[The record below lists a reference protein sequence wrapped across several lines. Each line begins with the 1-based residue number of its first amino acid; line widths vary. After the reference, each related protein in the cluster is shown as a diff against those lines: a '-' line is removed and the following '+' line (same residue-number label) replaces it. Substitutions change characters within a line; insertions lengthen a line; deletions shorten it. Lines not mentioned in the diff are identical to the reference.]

1 MPLAQLDS
9 TYQVQLEIFEGPLDL
24 LLHLIR
30 TQELDIYDIPMA
42 QIADQYLSYL
52 ELMKNLNINLAGEY
66 LMMAATLIFI
76 KSRMLLPEDPH
87 QADAVENED
96 DPRQELVEQ
105 LLEHEKFKKAA
116 QSLYSRQTVENSVWP
131 RGMEEFEEDDRESVS
146 ATVFDLI
153 KTFHLMV
160 ERFKEQVV
168 LEVQRETITVEEKL
182 AEIRRLLQVEREFL
196 FSFFFRHKPSRFS
209 LVVTFVALLE
219 LVRLGEI
226 RLLQK
231 GLFQDIRVV
240 AC

>member
-9 TYQVQLEIFEGPLDL
+9 TYEVQLEVFEGPLDL

-52 ELMKNLNINLAGEY
+52 DLMKNLNINLAGEY

-76 KSRMLLPEDPH
+76 KSRTLLPEDPD
-87 QADAVENED
+87 QADED
-96 DPRQELVEQ
+96 GIEDPRQELVEQ

-116 QSLYSRQTVENSVWP
+116 QLLYSRQTVENSVWP
-131 RGMEEFEEDDRESVS
+131 RGMEEFEDEDQESVS

-168 LEVQRETITVEEKL
+168 LEVRRETTTVEEKL
-182 AEIRRLLQVEREFL
+182 AEIRRLLQVEKEFL
-196 FSFFFRHKPSRFS
+196 FSFFFRHKPTRFH
-209 LVVTFVALLE
+209 LVVTFLALLE
-219 LVRLGEI
+219 LVRLREV

-231 GLFQDIRVV
+231 GVFQDIRVV
-240 AC
+240 SC